1 MVVALGILGTFTLG
15 MTVVVTVFGAV
26 LGVMLFGFFGRLAEF
41 IVVAPRLSAITPLS
55 PAVVAVGAVVATVI
69 VGWFG
74 LSPSGNRLTQR
85 FPRAPVVVV
94 LVWLGCLYLAMVETG
109 AVIEGLFSSFELLL
123 GGFVIALS
131 LGGLLAIWSTVSTAR
146 RELAGL
152 RDQLLEGSEPAFET
166 HPTLAETTSRLAQQ
180 VGVPAPTLRITDS
193 DRPESFTLGYGTAA
207 VIVVSTGLF
216 ESLSEAEVGAVLA
229 HEVSHLANADSRIMG
244 TVLVPV
250 LMAEELLDDNPDDV
264 GDYLINAAIWTLK
277 LYGQFGVAILSRG
290 REWSADAGAVALTGS
305 PAALAAALSTL
316 SQQRQTPSTDLRE
329 WEQSVGALDILPP
342 GDREQ
347 ATGSFRT
354 HPSTEKRINRLR
366 QQVVDAE
373 QG

>member
-1 MVVALGILGTFTLG
+1 MVVALGILGTLTLG

-152 RDQLLEGSEPAFET
+152 RDQLLEGSEPAVET